1 MEITYQGLG
10 ICLPIEGVIQAED
23 FSLEAAFNQH
33 IRVRLVLLME
43 EEGLEETIHNIPEE
57 ARIQVSENRILF
69 SGKIV
74 TAEIAPDRGL
84 YYLYLEALSDTFAW
98 DLVQTSR
105 SFQDLDMTYSQV
117 FAKTLEDQP

>member
-74 TAEIAPDRGL
+74 TAEIAPDRGSVSYTHL
-84 YYLYLEALSDTFAW
+84 
-98 DLVQTSR
+98 
-105 SFQDLDMTYSQV
+105 
-117 FAKTLEDQP
+117 TLPTTP